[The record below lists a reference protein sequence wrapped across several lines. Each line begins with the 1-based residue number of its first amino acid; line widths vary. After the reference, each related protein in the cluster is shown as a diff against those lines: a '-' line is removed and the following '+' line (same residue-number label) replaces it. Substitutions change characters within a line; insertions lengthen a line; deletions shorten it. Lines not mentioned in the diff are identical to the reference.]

1 MCEVLYLLNVKVKLE
16 KYLVL
21 VAPSGWLVQ

>member
-1 MCEVLYLLNVKVKLE
+1 ME

-21 VAPSGWLVQ
+21 VA

>member
-1 MCEVLYLLNVKVKLE
+1 MYLA

-21 VAPSGWLVQ
+21 VL

>member
-1 MCEVLYLLNVKVKLE
+1 ME

-21 VAPSGWLVQ
+21 EDYMMKQM